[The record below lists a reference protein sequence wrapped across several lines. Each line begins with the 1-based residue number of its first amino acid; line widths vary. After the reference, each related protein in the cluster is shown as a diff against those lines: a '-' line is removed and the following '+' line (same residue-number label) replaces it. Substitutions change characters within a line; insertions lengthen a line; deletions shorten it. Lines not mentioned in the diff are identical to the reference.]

1 MRSKPQ
7 CLRVYARASARAS
20 TNAQTRRA
28 ASNGS
33 LPVRL
38 RVRARVRARTL
49 PSRLRARALPRL
61 LCPDCAGPRA
71 HRGALHPGLH
81 ALRARQRGSIGR
93 MHRERRKPPDGAEQR
108 CGSKSRRR
116 PVTSAWESRR
126 RAVTSARESSDLG
139 FEMAGILQHV
149 AERTALGAQICEGYV
164 HERVVVCDDEDV
176 NGEVALRDRAD
187 LSV

>member
-1 MRSKPQ
+1 
-7 CLRVYARASARAS
+7 
-20 TNAQTRRA
+20 
-28 ASNGS
+28 
-33 LPVRL
+33 
-38 RVRARVRARTL
+38 
-49 PSRLRARALPRL
+49 
-61 LCPDCAGPRA
+61 
-71 HRGALHPGLH
+71 
-81 ALRARQRGSIGR
+81 